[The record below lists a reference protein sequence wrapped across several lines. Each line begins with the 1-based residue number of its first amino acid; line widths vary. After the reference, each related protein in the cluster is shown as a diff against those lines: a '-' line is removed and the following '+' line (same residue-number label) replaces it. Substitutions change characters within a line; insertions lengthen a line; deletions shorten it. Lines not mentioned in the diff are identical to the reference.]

1 MDSTM
6 PMAGSRK
13 RITLPTS
20 AKPFLGVFEIHP
32 NGGTVAHRL
41 GASDMKVMPL
51 RPEIGNRTWHDLA

>member
-51 RPEIGNRTWHDLA
+51 RPEIGN